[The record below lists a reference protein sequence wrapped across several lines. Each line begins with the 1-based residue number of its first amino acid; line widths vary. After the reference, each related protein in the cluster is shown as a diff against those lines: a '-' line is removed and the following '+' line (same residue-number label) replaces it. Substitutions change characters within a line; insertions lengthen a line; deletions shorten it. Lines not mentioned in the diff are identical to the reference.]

1 MICENRNISLTAL
14 VAEKTKINKL
24 MGLVPSE
31 ALFSVSKVKLLNPL
45 ERRDAVSMCSL
56 QS

>member
-45 ERRDAVSMCSL
+45 EGRDAVSMCSL